1 MGTERNEIEAS
12 HVALSTFHE
21 ACQEFTNNH
30 ERKYIA

>member
-1 MGTERNEIEAS
+1 MGAERTKIEAFG
-12 HVALSTFHE
+12 HALSTFRE

>member
-1 MGTERNEIEAS
+1 MGVERTKIATWRG
-12 HVALSTFHE
+12 ALSTIRE